1 MLQYFIQV
9 SESLHQCSAMNAG
22 HTERKAPITVLGL
35 LNAAALRYMLAF
47 IIAMADGFV
56 RKRRANLKCPPLNI

>member
-1 MLQYFIQV
+1 
-9 SESLHQCSAMNAG
+9 MNAG